1 MDAGGITWIAVIAG
15 TVAAFHA
22 GWLWYS
28 SMLFGRAWAA
38 GSKVELGS
46 ADQMPLLAMAA
57 QVAALLLLALVIGV
71 TATTDALFTAI
82 LAILA
87 AAAFVVSQGAFIRKS
102 GAAIAIDGGY
112 IVLAGFIMIVCQG
125 IF

>member
-1 MDAGGITWIAVIAG
+1 METEGITWIAVIVG
-15 TVAAFHA
+15 TVAAFLA

-28 SMLFGRAWAA
+28 PLLFGKAWAA
-38 GSKVELGS
+38 GSKVELGT
-46 ADQMPLLAMAA
+46 ADNMPVGALAS
-57 QVAALLLLALVIGV
+57 QVVALFLLALVIGI

-87 AAAFVVSQGAFIRKS
+87 AAAFVVSQGAFVRKS

-112 IVLAGFIMIVCQG
+112 IVLAGAIMIICQG
-125 IF
+125 VF

>member
-1 MDAGGITWIAVIAG
+1 METEGITWITVIVG
-15 TVAAFHA
+15 TVAAFLA

-28 SMLFGRAWAA
+28 PMLFGKAWAA
-38 GSKVELGS
+38 GSKVELGT
-46 ADQMPLLAMAA
+46 ADSMPVGALTS
-57 QVAALLLLALVIGV
+57 QVVALFLLALVIGI

-87 AAAFVVSQGAFIRKS
+87 AAAFVVSQGAFVRKS
-102 GAAIAIDGGY
+102 SAAIAIDGGY
-112 IVLAGFIMIVCQG
+112 IVLAGAIMIICQG